1 MIIANE
7 VKEQISAMKPDYV
20 FTYKDIDLSPE
31 FAGSIVKM
39 LNRMAEKGLIV
50 KVGKGR
56 FYKPKQS
63 MFGILKPRREEIV
76 KDLLE
81 KEGEVIG
88 YLTGYAVFNK
98 LGLTTQIPN
107 IIQIGMNVPKDEKKR
122 GDYIIR
128 FITQAN
134 PICQENIPF
143 LQLLDTIRLI
153 KSIPDTTTSQSCK
166 RILAILREY
175 PKSDIEQIIILALK
189 YTSMVRAL
197 LGAMIENIGGEE
209 QARLLWKSLNP
220 ITAYNVG
227 IDKEVLPEIQKWRI
241 K

>member
-20 FTYKDIDLSPE
+20 FTYKDLDLSPE

-88 YLTGYAVFNK
+88 
-98 LGLTTQIPN
+98 
-107 IIQIGMNVPKDEKKR
+107 
-122 GDYIIR
+122 
-128 FITQAN
+128 
-134 PICQENIPF
+134 
-143 LQLLDTIRLI
+143 
-153 KSIPDTTTSQSCK
+153 
-166 RILAILREY
+166 
-175 PKSDIEQIIILALK
+175 
-189 YTSMVRAL
+189 
-197 LGAMIENIGGEE
+197 
-209 QARLLWKSLNP
+209 
-220 ITAYNVG
+220 
-227 IDKEVLPEIQKWRI
+227 
-241 K
+241 